1 MSLTKEQIAHRI
13 ARELKDGYYVNL
25 GIGIP
30 TLVANYI
37 PAGIKVVLQSENGL
51 LGIFALIISFTMITS
66 GNYVRERTD
75 CIHEEADELA
85 LIFRTSKFYNDTLR
99 TRVHSYLREFLRIQ
113 LTNRAPS
120 ISECATLIDSMEMND
135 RELDD
140 FLVRYAQQ
148 NLSTQADAKALIPLV
163 ERARSKYY
171 LLLYSFMERT
181 PVPIMLT
188 LIILCFAI
196 AFLIGFMNAFHE
208 TKNYMIPFIFFVVT
222 VMMIDGIRDLDNP
235 KGGFITPHYE
245 DLLDV
250 QKLIKRGY

>member
-1 MSLTKEQIAHRI
+1 MMRTILDSVAFTIIFPPMLFGFLWAGTTYAHHVFKKRG
-13 ARELKDGYYVNL
+13 RVWKP
-25 GIGIP
+25 IG
-30 TLVANYI
+30 V
-37 PAGIKVVLQSENGL
+37 ENGL

-140 FLVRYAQQ
+140 FLVRKI
-148 NLSTQADAKALIPLV
+148 KASSS
-163 ERARSKYY
+163 AS
-171 LLLYSFMERT
+171 S
-181 PVPIMLT
+181 
-188 LIILCFAI
+188 
-196 AFLIGFMNAFHE
+196 
-208 TKNYMIPFIFFVVT
+208 
-222 VMMIDGIRDLDNP
+222 
-235 KGGFITPHYE
+235 
-245 DLLDV
+245 
-250 QKLIKRGY
+250 